1 MKLDFLWSKG
11 FILKNS
17 YCLNDTNYISK
28 EEEIKQH
35 IMWSLKNT
43 PGIIWIR
50 TTDSKNKEIETD
62 LDFFA
67 KNINLITENTIL
79 ITGDGDRDVPS
90 SYKKITINTILNNTF
105 IKSWY
110 TQNYDLTNKH
120 SKFNF
125 YPIGLNLHHKQIQM
139 KMDPSK
145 IVEELVLIKKP
156 ESKIMR
162 IFCDTH
168 LNITHPE
175 RTKMWNIIKDNK
187 VIDFLDR
194 RVNFNEIHRFYTDYQ
209 FVLSPRGNGVD
220 CYRTWEALLFGSI
233 VITKT
238 SALDDMY
245 IKNNLPVVILQEWDE
260 LNFEDIEDKLQKWK
274 LKYNESTKL
283 HNILSK
289 FFYTYWVNIAS

>member
-1 MKLDFLWSKG
+1 
-11 FILKNS
+11 
-17 YCLNDTNYISK
+17 
-28 EEEIKQH
+28 
-35 IMWSLKNT
+35 
-43 PGIIWIR
+43 
-50 TTDSKNKEIETD
+50 
-62 LDFFA
+62 
-67 KNINLITENTIL
+67 
-79 ITGDGDRDVPS
+79 
-90 SYKKITINTILNNTF
+90 
-105 IKSWY
+105 
-110 TQNYDLTNKH
+110 
-120 SKFNF
+120 
-125 YPIGLNLHHKQIQM
+125 
-139 KMDPSK
+139 
-145 IVEELVLIKKP
+145 
-156 ESKIMR
+156 MR

-175 RTKMWNIIKDNK
+175 RTKMWNIIKNNK

-245 IKNNLPVVILQEWDE
+245 IKKNLPVVILQDWDE
-260 LNFEDIEDKLQKWK
+260 LNSEDIKDKLQKWK

-289 FFYTYWVNIAS
+289 FCYTYWVNIAS